1 MTEAQ
6 TGDTVRINYAGRLT
20 DGTSFDSSE
29 GREPLQFT
37 LGEGQVIRGLEAH
50 VTGMEQGTK
59 STVTIPAD
67 QAYGPH
73 RAEASQTLDRAKVP
87 AGIDIE
93 VGTQL
98 QAKTAD
104 GSMLPIRVVE
114 VDDSIVKVDANH
126 PLAGQDLVF
135 DVELVEIV
143 QAA

>member
-1 MTEAQ
+1 MTEAK

-20 DGTSFDSSE
+20 DGTSFDSSV

-37 LGEGQVIRGLEAH
+37 LGEGQVIKGLEAH
-50 VTGMEQGTK
+50 VTGMSQGAK
-59 STVTIPAD
+59 STVTIPCD
-67 QAYGPH
+67 EAYGPH
-73 RAEASQTLDRAKVP
+73 HPEAVQTLDRDKVP

-104 GSMLPIRVVE
+104 GSMVPIRVIE
-114 VDDSIVKVDANH
+114 VDDKSVKVDANH